1 MFAFNKLTGFTASLA
16 DLKNWSGDIGS
27 DITFFFST
35 GTAYCTGRGEI
46 IEPLPQLP
54 KSDADALRIHIFKPS
69 EGLSTKLVFQT
80 LNIKTMC
87 SQTDPLKL
95 LHLFKQLGPLNA
107 AVEGGLT
114 NDLELPAFECSPK
127 LGQLKKEI
135 IEMTSSERVMMSGSG
150 TSMYALSD
158 SKVNSLP
165 TEKIDAFKSKHKDL
179 KYFECTCI
187 SKENTVTSWYDL

>member
-16 DLKNWSGDIGS
+16 DLQLWSGDIGS

-46 IEPLPQLP
+46 IEPLSQLP
-54 KSDADALRIHIFKPS
+54 KSDENALRVYIFKPS
-69 EGLSTKLVFQT
+69 QGLSTKLVFQT
-80 LNIKTMC
+80 LNIKSMC

-95 LHLFKQLGPLNA
+95 LGLFKQLGPLNA
-107 AVEGGLT
+107 AIEGGLV
-114 NDLELPAFECSPK
+114 NDLEPPAFECSPT

-135 IEMTSSERVMMSGSG
+135 MELTSTGRVMMSGSG
-150 TSMYALSD
+150 TSIFALTD
-158 SKVNSLP
+158 SKMNSIP
-165 TEKIDAFKSKHKDL
+165 TEKFDGFRSKHKDL

-187 SKENTVTSWYDL
+187 SKENSVKTWYA